1 MRTILCAL
9 LVACGAVAALFEATA
24 GFRAVTSETARRISV
39 AEQPRWLP
47 AVTLTDATGRTVML
61 ADDLRRDGRIVL
73 VTFFYSRCMTLCA
86 VLGTEFQQ
94 LQRAIETSGVEDH
107 VRLLSVSFDA
117 QHDAPDVLR
126 RYAGKLGASEQ
137 VWTFSTVTDDAQLRE
152 LLRTFGIVVIPDGLG
167 GYQHNAAIHIVTPDG
182 RLVGIHGIDEPAQAL
197 AAALRIAAAKT

>member
-1 MRTILCAL
+1 MRNTW
-9 LVACGAVAALFEATA
+9 
-24 GFRAVTSETARRISV
+24 
-39 AEQPRWLP
+39 PP
-47 AVTLTDATGRTVML
+47 
-61 ADDLRRDGRIVL
+61 
-73 VTFFYSRCMTLCA
+73 
-86 VLGTEFQQ
+86 
-94 LQRAIETSGVEDH
+94 VEN
-107 VRLLSVSFDA
+107 
-117 QHDAPDVLR
+117 APDVLR